1 MNTPF
6 TIVIAGPIKSR
17 FTESLSS
24 KELIKAIEIIKTLN
38 NKNQI
43 ILSTYENEV
52 PNSILSLVD
61 NVIINHDFG
70 PDLSSTKFGQTDSRA
85 NVRKR
90 NTTRMLITASNG
102 ISHAKNLITIK
113 TRIELIP
120 ENYELFSK
128 WYLDTLKIINTN
140 ENDKLGFFIQHQTG
154 FKFSV
159 NGLLAVLPDTFQ
171 ISKTENLLIL
181 WKESLKF
188 WTVNKNYLCRPEK
201 KHPITNEQV
210 LGLTY
215 FKIKYNFKIIENL
228 SKFDR
233 HYFSFKLLKNIITA
247 ESNDFIFFD
256 HNLTGITKNKF
267 IGTSFLRFPK
277 NINSTTRITFLF
289 RFIVLIGKRLKHRR
303 RRKT

>member
-17 FTESLSS
+17 FTESLGS

-52 PNSILSLVD
+52 PNSILSLVA

-70 PDLSSTKFGQTDSRA
+70 PDLSSTKFGQSDSRA

-120 ENYELFSK
+120 QNYELFSK
-128 WYLDTLKIINTN
+128 
-140 ENDKLGFFIQHQTG
+140 
-154 FKFSV
+154 
-159 NGLLAVLPDTFQ
+159 
-171 ISKTENLLIL
+171 
-181 WKESLKF
+181 
-188 WTVNKNYLCRPEK
+188 
-201 KHPITNEQV
+201 
-210 LGLTY
+210 
-215 FKIKYNFKIIENL
+215 
-228 SKFDR
+228 
-233 HYFSFKLLKNIITA
+233 
-247 ESNDFIFFD
+247 
-256 HNLTGITKNKF
+256 
-267 IGTSFLRFPK
+267 
-277 NINSTTRITFLF
+277 
-289 RFIVLIGKRLKHRR
+289 
-303 RRKT
+303 